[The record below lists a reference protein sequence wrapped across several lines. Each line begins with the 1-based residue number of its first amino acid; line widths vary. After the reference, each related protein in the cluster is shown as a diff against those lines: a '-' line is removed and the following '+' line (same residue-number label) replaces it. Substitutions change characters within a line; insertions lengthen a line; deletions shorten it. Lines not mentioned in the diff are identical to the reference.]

1 VSVVK
6 KAVKAVGKF
15 VKRYWKQIVVAAAIV
30 FTCGL
35 ATVGTAGFSAA
46 MGSASAAGASGVG
59 AFFSAAGSTMVAGV
73 ASIGGTLGI
82 GQGVT
87 AATAGGAFAS
97 APVMAG
103 VAGGAGLTLGTGAAA
118 QGLGMASSTYAPA
131 ASMSA
136 GGGVAGGV
144 GSGGAAGA
152 AGKGIT
158 VGGGVSGGV
167 GTGAAGG
174 AAAAASGGFLSSPYA
189 GVAIQAGM
197 GLINGYM
204 QARAADEEWERVKP
218 RGFFGVG
225 LNDTPSLEGPLPG
238 APRNAQGQIQPMWDA
253 NSFQRPQ
260 PPQPAGFSGNAALDG
275 GQQTDPLSASPLNP
289 DYDPT
294 TQHLG
299 GGRG

>member
-1 VSVVK
+1 MSAVKRAVKGIGKWVK
-6 KAVKAVGKF
+6 KN
-15 VKRYWKQIVVAAAIV
+15 WKYVVIAAAV
-30 FTCGL
+30 FLTAGL
-35 ATVGTAGFSAA
+35 ATVGTAGFA
-46 MGSASAAGASGVG
+46 SASAAAGGGVG
-59 AFFSAAGSTMVAGV
+59 GFMSAAGSTMVAGV
-73 ASIGGTLGI
+73 ASIGGSLGI
-82 GQGVT
+82 GSGVT
-87 AATAGGAFAS
+87 ASTAGGAFAA
-97 APVMAG
+97 APVMQG
-103 VAGGAGLTLGTGAAA
+103 VVGGAGLTLGTGAAA

-152 AGKGIT
+152 AGKTGMT
-158 VGGGVSGGV
+158 LGGGVSGGV

-238 APRNAQGQIQPMWDA
+238 APRNAQGQVQPMWDA